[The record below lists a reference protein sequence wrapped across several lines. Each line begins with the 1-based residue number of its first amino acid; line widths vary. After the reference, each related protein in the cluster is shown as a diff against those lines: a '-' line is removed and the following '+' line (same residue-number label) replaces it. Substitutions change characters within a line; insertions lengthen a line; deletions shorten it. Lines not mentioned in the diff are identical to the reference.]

1 MKLPKIEE
9 YSSYFPN
16 ENKRIIDKNLLNYL
30 KIIKNPFQS
39 LHKYFDTEKKS
50 ISLMNLKKKNI
61 EEESKIIPSNSCF
74 KSSSKDNIFDSK
86 KIKIIKRPYNHRL
99 YMVNSDNVNEIN
111 NHNNYYN
118 DSLHSE
124 NRAET
129 LLNIK
134 SYVLNDKIED
144 YKFPLP
150 VVQNIPKKSKGVN
163 TINQSDF
170 LNGRHNKMKREHSM
184 KIIRSGFEE
193 SKNSKQIHNYN
204 IKFNNS
210 FLKNINWN
218 NNILKKLLKE
228 KKFKIN
234 LGAIKNFKLRNQKE
248 SSDKEKEKKNPITF
262 KSYNEIDSS
271 YFNSE
276 INDFYNNCK
285 YKNNKLILSLMK
297 ERNINKSKKVYLS
310 IFNENIYNNYCAFN
324 MNQKNLNPK
333 IYNLSSEKTIKKNRI
348 ISCNNSV
355 YKLKI

>member
-1 MKLPKIEE
+1 
-9 YSSYFPN
+9 
-16 ENKRIIDKNLLNYL
+16 
-30 KIIKNPFQS
+30 
-39 LHKYFDTEKKS
+39 
-50 ISLMNLKKKNI
+50 MNLKKKSI
-61 EEESKIIPSNSCF
+61 EEESKIIPSNSFF
-74 KSSSKDNIFDSK
+74 KSSSKDNIFDSR

-170 LNGRHNKMKREHSM
+170 LNGRHNKMKRDHSM

-285 YKNNKLILSLMK
+285 YKNKKLILSMK
-297 ERNINKSKKVYLS
+297 KHDTIKSNQRIFLDRFNDNINNNFIPSYNGHKQLPK
-310 IFNENIYNNYCAFN
+310 NENKGNILLYEKNKSNSSNVSFN
-324 MNQKNLNPK
+324 SKYK
-333 IYNLSSEKTIKKNRI
+333 I
-348 ISCNNSV
+348 
-355 YKLKI
+355 

>member
-1 MKLPKIEE
+1 MKLPKIKE

-170 LNGRHNKMKREHSM
+170 LNGRHNKMKRDHSM
-184 KIIRSGFEE
+184 KIIRSGFE
-193 SKNSKQIHNYN
+193 
-204 IKFNNS
+204 
-210 FLKNINWN
+210 
-218 NNILKKLLKE
+218 
-228 KKFKIN
+228 
-234 LGAIKNFKLRNQKE
+234 
-248 SSDKEKEKKNPITF
+248 
-262 KSYNEIDSS
+262 
-271 YFNSE
+271 
-276 INDFYNNCK
+276 
-285 YKNNKLILSLMK
+285 
-297 ERNINKSKKVYLS
+297 
-310 IFNENIYNNYCAFN
+310 
-324 MNQKNLNPK
+324 
-333 IYNLSSEKTIKKNRI
+333 
-348 ISCNNSV
+348 
-355 YKLKI
+355 